1 MAEQAPCSTTPL
13 FRWPGS
19 KWHLVTKWAPRLRAH
34 LDATGGRLVSL
45 FYGSG
50 ALEQVGP
57 SRLVAADA
65 NPELR
70 ILYGELQS
78 DGGAA
83 VFAELV
89 ALDRSVG
96 RTRESYIGVRALS
109 TSLLQPATRA
119 ARFLWLSGLAWNGLW
134 RVNRAGQ
141 FNVPCD
147 PARLRRPWPFPSAQA
162 LAAAS
167 LRAPLAPL
175 HADWRD
181 ALALARP
188 GDLVLADPP
197 YVDGFDAYCAGRF
210 SLAQQ
215 QELAARLAEAAR
227 AQIAVIAFNAPGAAA
242 LYRPWASI
250 SRVQRSGRINSR
262 VTARGPV
269 RELVAVAGLL
279 GTARPR
285 GRSSSL
291 PSKLPH
297 PAPLERGTSVAQLV
311 PSPAVSILPR
321 AGAGS
326 GVLLNRR
333 APPPAVGVGLTP
345 HQQYAGSSH
354 PSDTAEP
361 ARLQGCAQ

>member
-1 MAEQAPCSTTPL
+1 MADQAPYSTTPL

-19 KWHLVTKWAPRLRAH
+19 KWHLVAKWAPRLRAH

-57 SRLVAADA
+57 ARLVAAEA

-70 ILYGELQS
+70 ILYGELQRDS
-78 DGGAA
+78 GAA
-83 VFAELV
+83 VLAELV

-96 RTRESYIGVRALS
+96 RTRESYLAVRALS
-109 TSLLQPATRA
+109 PSQPAERA

-147 PARLRRPWPFPSAQA
+147 PARLQRPWPFPSALA
-162 LAAAS
+162 LEAAK
-167 LRAPLAPL
+167 LRGPHAPL

-181 ALALARP
+181 ALALAQP

-210 SLAQQ
+210 ALAQQ
-215 QELAARLAEAAR
+215 QELAARLADAAR
-227 AQIAVIAFNAPGAAA
+227 VQIAVIAFNAPGAAS

-250 SRVQRSGRINSR
+250 SRVHRSGRINSR
-262 VTARGPV
+262 CGARGPV

-279 GTARPR
+279 GSARPR

-291 PSKLPH
+291 PSKFPH

-311 PSPAVSILPR
+311 PSPAVAILPR
-321 AGAGS
+321 AATGS
-326 GVLLNRR
+326 AVLLNRR

-354 PSDTAEP
+354 QCDTAEP
-361 ARLQGCAQ
+361 GLLQGCAQ